1 MKKITFL
8 VVLVMLVAAP
18 MSIMAMSHGKDSHGG
33 HDMKEEKSSHMDH
46 GKMKSMDHG
55 KMDHDSM
62 MAEGGMM
69 MLGTEV
75 KEGVKARVHIK
86 DVSEA
91 MAKMGMDHTHHLM
104 VNFTSE
110 KNGAAIEKGT
120 VAVKVISPDE
130 TEAKP
135 VKMMRRLAAE
145 EGIFAGVSSGGAIA
159 AALRLSREVENAV
172 IVAIICDRGDRYLST
187 GVFDNR

>member
-33 HDMKEEKSSHMDH
+33 HDMKEEKSSDMDHGSMKSMDH

-135 VKMMRRLAAE
+135 VKMMGM
-145 EGIFAGVSSGGAIA
+145 EGHFGADLVLDQKGLYHFYIGTK
-159 AALRLSREVENAV
+159 LEDGTKRQYHFHTDVK
-172 IVAIICDRGDRYLST
+172 
-187 GVFDNR
+187 